1 MTRAEIVALL
11 VQEGERLLKAPKS
24 LIVFIGDED
33 SDRLL
38 NDLDGHPHAFVL
50 ACVMDRQ
57 IKAKRAWMIPYLFS
71 QKLGGFGFA
80 TLQELSL
87 ARVTELMTEPEPL
100 HRFPTRMSENFYLAV
115 QRIAHDYRGNASQIW
130 ANQPSSAEVVYR
142 FLQFHGVGRKIATMA
157 ANILA
162 REFKVPFA
170 DYYSI
175 DVSVDV
181 QVRRVFTRLGLARA
195 EDDVEEITYLAR
207 AFHPVFPGL
216 LDFPAWEIGVKWCR
230 PQNPTCN
237 QCMMRKVCPPATDGS
252 AARAGP

>member
-1 MTRAEIVALL
+1 MTRSEIVALL
-11 VQEGERLLKAPKS
+11 VQEGERLLEAPS
-24 LIVFIGDED
+24 ASTAFTGHEE

-38 NDLDGHPHAFVL
+38 NDLDDHPHAFVL
-50 ACVMDRQ
+50 ACVMNRQ
-57 IKAKRAWMIPYLFS
+57 MKAERAWMIPYLFS
-71 QKLGGFGFA
+71 QKLGGFKFEM
-80 TLQELSL
+80 LQELSL
-87 ARVTELMTEPEPL
+87 SRVKELMTEPEPL
-100 HRFPTRMSENFYLAV
+100 HRFPAIMSQNFYSAV
-115 QRIAHDYRGNASQIW
+115 QRIGRDYNGNASEIW

-142 FLQFHGVGRKIATMA
+142 FLQFDGIGRKIATMA

-181 QVRRVFTRLGLARA
+181 QLRRVFTRLGLTRA

-207 AFHPVFPGL
+207 AFHPAFPGL

-230 PQNPTCN
+230 PQNPACN
-237 QCMMRKVCPPATDGS
+237 HCMMREVCPTATDGS
-252 AARAGP
+252 AARAGT

>member
-1 MTRAEIVALL
+1 MTRSEIVALL

-24 LIVFIGDED
+24 LIAFTGHEE

-57 IKAKRAWMIPYLFS
+57 MKAERAWMIPYLFS
-71 QKLGGFGFA
+71 QELGGFKFEM
-80 TLQELSL
+80 LQELSL
-87 ARVTELMTEPEPL
+87 SRVKELMTEPKPL
-100 HRFPTRMSENFYLAV
+100 HRFPAKMSENFYLAV
-115 QRIAHDYRGNASQIW
+115 QRIAHDYRGDASEIW
-130 ANQPSSAEVVYR
+130 ASQPSSAEVVYR
-142 FLQFHGVGRKIATMA
+142 FLQFDGIGRKIATMA

-195 EDDVEEITYLAR
+195 EDDVEKVTYLAR
-207 AFHPVFPGL
+207 AFHPAFPGL
-216 LDFPAWEIGVKWCR
+216 LDFPTWEIGVKWCR
-230 PQNPTCN
+230 PQNPTCS
-237 QCMMRKVCPPATDGS
+237 QCMMREVCPTATDGQ

>member
-1 MTRAEIVALL
+1 MTSTAILTPSCWL
-11 VQEGERLLKAPKS
+11 
-24 LIVFIGDED
+24 
-33 SDRLL
+33 
-38 NDLDGHPHAFVL
+38 
-50 ACVMDRQ
+50 VMDRQ

-142 FLQFHGVGRKIATMA
+142 FLQFHGVGRKIATLA

-195 EDDVEEITYLAR
+195 EDDVGR
-207 AFHPVFPGL
+207 AAASPRRKL
-216 LDFPAWEIGVKWCR
+216 LR
-230 PQNPTCN
+230 PP
-237 QCMMRKVCPPATDGS
+237 
-252 AARAGP
+252 